1 MAEKV
6 GLLSSQNPQKLVNN
20 DPVSVV
26 VEISE
31 PNYHR
36 LRIFLES
43 EAAWDFDLVFDE
55 AILLFLSRSTKT
67 SSHQPDKRSLA

>member
-1 MAEKV
+1 MID
-6 GLLSSQNPQKLVNN
+6 SPS
-20 DPVSVV
+20 VSVV

-43 EAAWDFDLVFDE
+43 EAAWDFDRVFDE
-55 AILLFLSRSTKT
+55 ALLLFLSRSTKT
-67 SSHQPDKRSLA
+67 SSRQPDKRSLA